1 MKLIAKA
8 EEIIFPFNTHLG
20 NFTASIAPKFY
31 LDVPYS
37 IRITY
42 FCIKFLQMQYLQR
55 RPRRNRHTSAI
66 RGLVQE
72 TQLSVHDFI
81 FPMFVQ
87 EGVSTKIEIK
97 SMPGIY
103 RFSLD
108 ELLKEIAEVQKLGI
122 KSICL
127 FPNYPEAKKDK
138 YGSESL
144 KLDTLYLRALSEIK
158 SRFPELLI
166 MTDVA
171 LDPYSSD
178 GHDGIVENGRI
189 LNDETVEVLT
199 KMAIAQARAG
209 ADIIGPSDMMDGR
222 IGSIRKNLD
231 EAGFSHVAIM
241 AYTAKYASAFY
252 GPFRDA
258 LESAPKFGDKKTYQM
273 NPANAKEALLEAELD
288 FAEGADIMMVKPAFS
303 YLDIIKTL
311 KDNFNIPI
319 SAYNVSGEYAMI
331 KAAAQNGWIDNDKAM
346 MEMLLSIKRAGADII
361 LSYFAK
367 EAAVLLNDI

>member
-1 MKLIAKA
+1 
-8 EEIIFPFNTHLG
+8 
-20 NFTASIAPKFY
+20 
-31 LDVPYS
+31 
-37 IRITY
+37 
-42 FCIKFLQMQYLQR
+42 MQYLQR
-55 RPRRNRHTSAI
+55 RPRRNRKSLAI
-66 RGLVQE
+66 RAMVQE
-72 TQLSVHDFI
+72 TSLSVNDFI
-81 FPMFVQ
+81 FPMFIQ
-87 EGVSTKIEIK
+87 EGKSIKIEIK

-103 RFSLD
+103 RYSLD
-108 ELLKEIAEVQKLGI
+108 LILKEIADVVSLGI
-122 KSICL
+122 KAICL
-127 FPNYPEAKKDK
+127 FPNYPEAKKDR

-144 KLDTLYLRALSEIK
+144 KNETLYLIAISEIK
-158 SRFPELLI
+158 SKFPDLVL

-178 GHDGIVENGRI
+178 GHDGIVENGKI
-189 LNDETVEVLT
+189 LNDETIELLT
-199 KMAIAQARAG
+199 KMAIVQAKAG

-222 IGSIRKNLD
+222 IGAIRSGLD
-231 EAGFSHVAIM
+231 QEGFADVSIM

-273 NPANAKEALLEAELD
+273 NPANAREALLEAQLD

-367 EAAVLLNDI
+367 EAAILINDI